1 MEQAR
6 RMRTL
11 ALALA
16 VTLVSSSPV
25 GAAPLSTGR
34 ALVLADFEEEPPAC
48 FPPGWKT
55 RSDQASAERV
65 YRTTEENGERFLRAV
80 ANGESV
86 QIGTPVSFD
95 VTDHPWLTW
104 RWRATELPAGADER
118 DAATNDSA
126 AGVYVVFKG
135 GFAGLL
141 PRAIKY
147 VWSTRAPRGTALP
160 SPRYPNARIVVL
172 ESGADPTPR
181 WHVETVN
188 VLEDYRRLFHAE
200 PSEAQGIALLTDADN
215 TGSRAAADYG
225 DIRALATRGDAP
237 DTPDVALHAR

>member
-1 MEQAR
+1 
-6 RMRTL
+6 MRTL

-16 VTLVSSSPV
+16 ATLVSSSLA
-25 GAAPLSTGR
+25 GAVPLSTAR
-34 ALVLADFEEEPPAC
+34 VLVLADFEEEAPAC

-65 YRTTEENGERFLRAV
+65 YRITDENGERFLRAV
-80 ANGESV
+80 AHGESV
-86 QIGTPVSFD
+86 QIGIPVAFD
-95 VTDHPWLTW
+95 PTDHPWLTW
-104 RWRATELPAGADER
+104 RWRASELPAGADER
-118 DAATNDSA
+118 EAATNDSA

-141 PRAIKY
+141 PRALKY
-147 VWSTRAPRGTALP
+147 VWSTRAPRGTAVP

-200 PSEAQGIALLTDADN
+200 PSAAQGIALLTDADN

-225 DIRALATRGDAP
+225 DIRALATRPDAP
-237 DTPDVALHAR
+237 ESADIALH